1 MKCLTVRANL
11 ILLAVLAVAGGA
23 VAADKG
29 PVQAA
34 WALVVKGPVDVY
46 PKSSHGKK
54 VLAHLSAR
62 TLLPT
67 FKTKTAGGR
76 GWTQVRVRTPGTLE
90 VKMGWTES
98 SRLELLPLDRFPSD
112 SDLETL
118 LGGEY
123 LQDVN
128 ARYTQIARFLVRL
141 GGGKTALVCYVGSI
155 FIPHTR
161 LQVFEQQD
169 GKWAAGPFLEFL
181 SSQMQTGVTQIE
193 VRDLLGDGNECL
205 ITHEPFAQTFGTS
218 GVNLVIRRVEAG
230 QFQTLWQAPLELRN
244 LTSFARTTKV
254 LDPPVENIGAP
265 GTVTTGSV
273 DYQTDGSISE
283 PVWKGKVEFH
293 IPGREEPINTL
304 SVEKVC
310 KWNGSEFAPLK

>member
-1 MKCLTVRANL
+1 MNRFPFRATFAVIVLLTV
-11 ILLAVLAVAGGA
+11 
-23 VAADKG
+23 AAAAASKDKG
-29 PVQAA
+29 PVQKA

-46 PKSSHGKK
+46 PKSSRGKK
-54 VLAHLSAR
+54 VLAHLSAGA
-62 TLLPT
+62 LLPA

-76 GWTQVRVRTPGTLE
+76 GWTQVRVMPPGTLE

-98 SRLELLPLDRFPSD
+98 SRLDELPLDRYPPD

-128 ARYTQIARFLVRL
+128 ARYTQMARFLVRL
-141 GGGKTALVCYVGSI
+141 GSGETALVCYIGSV

-161 LQVFEQQD
+161 LQVFEQQG
-169 GKWAAGPFLEFL
+169 GKWVAGPHLEFL
-181 SSQMQTGVTQIE
+181 SSQMQTGVTEIE

-218 GVNLVIRRVEAG
+218 GVNLVIRRLEAG
-230 QFQTLWQAPLELRN
+230 KFKTLWQAPLDLRN
-244 LTSFARTTKV
+244 LTSYAPKTKV
-254 LDPPVENIGAP
+254 LDPPVENVGAP

-273 DYQTDGSISE
+273 DYQTSGRVRE
-283 PVWKGKVEFH
+283 PVWKGKVEFFV
-293 IPGREEPINTL
+293 PGREAPVETL
-304 SVEKVC
+304 KVEKVC